1 MIHNTLH
8 GAIRTIEEYEREDSA
23 VDGAWSQDIAIAK
36 KVMAAV
42 MERLQ
47 QPSPEQHLNVAE
59 ILSPEQKEL
68 WRTTCEEEIA
78 CWAKILRLLEPVVG
92 ERIVAKLHDAI
103 QRQDTLNEFY
113 KEKER

>member
-1 MIHNTLH
+1 MIHNTLD

-23 VDGAWSQDIAIAK
+23 VDEAWDKEIAIAK

-42 MERLQ
+42 MDRLQ
-47 QPSPEQHLNVAE
+47 HPSPEHHLNVAE

-78 CWAKILRLLEPVVG
+78 CWTKILRLLEPVVG
-92 ERIVAKLHDAI
+92 ETILAKLHDAV
-103 QRQDTLNEFY
+103 QRQNALMEIL
-113 KEKER
+113 KEKEL